1 MSPVENKTLQL
12 TIGVES
18 LVGQQRSANE
28 DSYAAYAPSGDH
40 GGLDGLLLVADGMGG
55 EQAGEIASQIATAT
69 VRDWAHQLERLHS
82 QPLGVDPVAAAAQ
95 GLRQAIHAANAA
107 IVDHGRRDEATAG
120 LGTTLVV
127 AALLHEQWLVA
138 HVGDSRCY
146 RLRGGAATLLTVD
159 HTWVEQQIRAG
170 VLAREEAVGHP
181 QEHVLTRSLGSSASD
196 EPELLIEAARAG
208 DVLVLCSD
216 GMSGSVD
223 EGDLLAF
230 QDRSDDPQAM
240 AEGLAALADQRDG
253 SDNVTVV
260 VGRVDSVGAKRKTAR
275 GPATPLRRFLP
286 AAAALA
292 LLASGY
298 AAGTLQRGLTLEE
311 RAEALLQQANA
322 DLEAGREAE
331 AEERLALAET
341 LFRQAPQAIEARRR
355 LDELFPK
362 PPTEGASTPEEGVA
376 AGPSGESTSLR
387 ESANEGTP
395 ISDAPATAESVTP
408 SEAAEAEARAAESS
422 SSSTEEPDETTNTP

>member
-1 MSPVENKTLQL
+1 
-12 TIGVES
+12 
-18 LVGQQRSANE
+18 
-28 DSYAAYAPSGDH
+28 
-40 GGLDGLLLVADGMGG
+40 
-55 EQAGEIASQIATAT
+55 
-69 VRDWAHQLERLHS
+69 
-82 QPLGVDPVAAAAQ
+82 
-95 GLRQAIHAANAA
+95 
-107 IVDHGRRDEATAG
+107 
-120 LGTTLVV
+120 
-127 AALLHEQWLVA
+127 
-138 HVGDSRCY
+138 
-146 RLRGGAATLLTVD
+146 
-159 HTWVEQQIRAG
+159 
-170 VLAREEAVGHP
+170 
-181 QEHVLTRSLGSSASD
+181 
-196 EPELLIEAARAG
+196 
-208 DVLVLCSD
+208 
-216 GMSGSVD
+216 
-223 EGDLLAF
+223 
-230 QDRSDDPQAM
+230 SDDPQAM

-298 AAGTLQRGLTLEE
+298 AAGTFQRGLTLEE

-362 PPTEGASTPEEGVA
+362 PPTEGASTPEEGVV

-387 ESANEGTP
+387 ESANDGTP